1 MRDRRRGR
9 ETPLPA
15 RRRDL
20 VGRGPRRG
28 QPGRQDPGVPRGV
41 RAGSPAVA
49 AAPLLRYHQGIKYH
63 EHPDRQC
70 PDSWGVWFPSDP
82 KQTPWNR
89 FLDEIAEAGYE
100 WTELGPYGYM
110 PTDPATLR
118 AELDR
123 RGLKMTAAFTMVH
136 LEDPDAWP
144 ELERQM
150 LGGGEL
156 AAGLGGRFMVLIDD
170 TYSNLFTG
178 QSTRPSRLDDDGW
191 KRLIDT
197 THRAADLAAS
207 RLGLQLVY
215 HPHAET
221 HVEYEDQIE
230 AFLEQTD
237 PSRVSLCFDTGHHA
251 YRGGDPVAFFRR
263 HHDRIRYLHLK
274 SVDPQKQEW
283 VEREHIPFA
292 IAVGNDMFCEP
303 DRAPWTS
310 SPSETRSARP
320 TTTAGRRSSRI
331 CTRLPSTSHCPS
343 PSVRVRICDRSA
355 WAERL

>member
-1 MRDRRRGR
+1 MN
-9 ETPLPA
+9 
-15 RRRDL
+15 
-20 VGRGPRRG
+20 
-28 QPGRQDPGVPRGV
+28 V
-41 RAGSPAVA
+41 RIGSA
-49 AAPLLRYHQGIKYH
+49 
-63 EHPDRQC
+63 

-82 KQTPWNR
+82 KQTPWER
-89 FLDEIAEAGYE
+89 FLDEIAGAGYE
-100 WTELGPYGYM
+100 WTELGPYGYL

-156 AAGLGGRFMVLIDD
+156 AAALGGRFMVLIDD

-197 THRAADLAAS
+197 THRAADLATS
-207 RLGLQLVY
+207 RLGLHLVY

-230 AFLEQTD
+230 TFLEQTD
-237 PSRVSLCFDTGHHA
+237 PQRVSLCFDTGHHA

-274 SVDPQKQEW
+274 SVDPGKQEW

-303 DRAPWTS
+303 DRGAVDFIAFRDALRETDYDGWATVEQDMYPAPFDK
-310 SPSETRSARP
+310 PLPIAKRTRAYL
-320 TTTAGRRSSRI
+320 RSI
-331 CTRLPSTSHCPS
+331 GL
-343 PSVRVRICDRSA
+343 D
-355 WAERL
+355 

>member
-1 MRDRRRGR
+1 MN
-9 ETPLPA
+9 
-15 RRRDL
+15 
-20 VGRGPRRG
+20 
-28 QPGRQDPGVPRGV
+28 V
-41 RAGSPAVA
+41 RIGSA
-49 AAPLLRYHQGIKYH
+49 
-63 EHPDRQC
+63 

-82 KQTPWNR
+82 KQTPWER
-89 FLDEIAEAGYE
+89 FLDEIAGAGYE
-100 WTELGPYGYM
+100 WTELGPYGYL
-110 PTDPATLR
+110 PTDPTTLR

-156 AAGLGGRFMVLIDD
+156 AAALGGRFMVLIDD

-230 AFLEQTD
+230 TFLEQTD
-237 PSRVSLCFDTGHHA
+237 PQRVSLCFDTGHHA

-274 SVDPQKQEW
+274 SVDPGKQEW

-303 DRAPWTS
+303 DRGAVDFIAFRDALRETNYDGWATVEQDMYPAPFDK
-310 SPSETRSARP
+310 PLPIAKRTRAYL
-320 TTTAGRRSSRI
+320 RSI
-331 CTRLPSTSHCPS
+331 GL
-343 PSVRVRICDRSA
+343 D
-355 WAERL
+355 